1 MHIFHELPG
10 LSPGPSAHVCYCVCR
25 SHRFLYILKFAR
37 VFFLR
42 FDRLVQECGT
52 VFGESVV
59 VVVVV
64 AGLVIILG
72 PVSFFGKV
80 LVIISFGV
88 IPFG

>member
-1 MHIFHELPG
+1 M
-10 LSPGPSAHVCYCVCR
+10 SAAAFAAATASCTVSSLLVSFSCVSTGR
-25 SHRFLYILKFAR
+25 SRSA
-37 VFFLR
+37 
-42 FDRLVQECGT
+42 ET
-52 VFGESVV
+52 VFGECVV